1 MRTWKIGT
9 FLAEEFVHTKA
20 PIDVPVSQFEQLLVL
35 DRLQRV
41 RSFVA
46 TDADTLARA
55 TKEVLSWFI
64 EVLSWFVP
72 THSLKKGSTCN
83 GIMRQHQVWYEAC

>member
-55 TKEVLSWFI
+55 TKE

-83 GIMRQHQVWYEAC
+83 QIKRQRGTKYEA